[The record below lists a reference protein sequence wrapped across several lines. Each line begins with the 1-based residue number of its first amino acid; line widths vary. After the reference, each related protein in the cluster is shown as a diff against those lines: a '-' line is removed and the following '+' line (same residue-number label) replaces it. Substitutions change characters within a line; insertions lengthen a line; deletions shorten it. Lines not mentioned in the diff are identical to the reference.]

1 MSKLRYLLLVVA
13 LVLPLALQSPIAMAR
28 QAAELPLEFD
38 GSDEYLVVFG
48 NSRVPAQAAAKVEAA
63 GGQVVRE
70 IPQIGVLVVRGGAD
84 FAARAKGISGVVEV
98 GTNGIWHAQQ
108 PVTMESV
115 AITAESVE
123 ANDLYMEY
131 QWDIKRAGGVPETW
145 AIERGAG
152 TIVAV
157 LDSGVYWEHPDIAPN
172 YLYGKSYVVD
182 HIDPWGD
189 PAPAEDAND
198 YFGHGTAI
206 AGTIAAPI
214 TQGRIIGIAPE
225 AGIANYKVLTTFGYG
240 YFDWILQAIVDAA
253 DDGVQVINMSFGY
266 FVSMPDDGAATY
278 VAFVR
283 ATSYAQQKGVLL
295 VAAAGNEAI
304 DYAKI
309 RPIVRLPAGA
319 PGVIAVSSTTSTD
332 ALAGYSN
339 YGAGSFVAAPGGDD
353 WDPYPFGNCAVAW
366 SPITWIPFW
375 AGQDY
380 IYGSGTSLAAPKVA
394 GVAALIYAQNP
405 GISPAQV
412 QALLF
417 QTAEDIGEPGFDREF
432 GHGLVHAYRALT
444 GMKGRR

>member
-1 MSKLRYLLLVVA
+1 MNKLRYLLLVVA
-13 LVLPLALQSPIAMAR
+13 LVLPLLLQSPIAMAGH
-28 QAAELPLEFD
+28 ASDLPIEPD

-48 NSRVPAQAAAKVEAA
+48 NSGIPARAAVQVEAA
-63 GGQVVRE
+63 GGQVIKE
-70 IPQIGVLVVRGGAD
+70 IPQIGVLVVRGDTD
-84 FAARAKGISGVVEV
+84 FAARAKGIRGVVEV
-98 GTNGIWHAQQ
+98 GTNSIWHAQQ
-108 PVTMESV
+108 SVTMQSLDVTTER
-115 AITAESVE
+115 VE
-123 ANDLYMEY
+123 DNDLYMDY

-145 AIERGAG
+145 AIEKGAG
-152 TIVAV
+152 TIVAI

-172 YLYGKSYVVD
+172 YLYGKSYVME

-283 ATSYAQQKGVLL
+283 ATSYARQKGVLL
-295 VAAAGNEAI
+295 VAAAGNEAT
-304 DYAKI
+304 DLSKI

-319 PGVIAVSSTTSTD
+319 PGVIAVSATTSTD
-332 ALAGYSN
+332 ELAGFSN
-339 YGAGSFVAAPGGDD
+339 YGAGSFVSAPGGDD
-353 WDPYPFGNCAVAW
+353 WDPYPFGNCLVAW

-375 AGQDY
+375 AGQEY
-380 IYGSGTSLAAPKVA
+380 IFGSGTSLAAPKVA
-394 GVAALIYAQNP
+394 AAAALIYAQNP
-405 GISPAQV
+405 GIGPAQV
-412 QALLF
+412 QARLI

-444 GMKGRR
+444 GMKGQW